1 MTSQTT
7 RLSNREIR
15 TMRAKALRSDAI
27 NRVIEVNNLT
37 LSELRLYKM
46 YTCITTLALVI
57 FIVKSS
63 LTG

>member
-15 TMRAKALRSDAI
+15 TMKDKAMRSDAF
-27 NRVIEVNNLT
+27 NRVIEANNLT

-57 FIVKSS
+57 SIVKSS

>member
-15 TMRAKALRSDAI
+15 TIKDKAMRSDAF
-27 NRVIEVNNLT
+27 NRVIEANNLT

-57 FIVKSS
+57 SIVKSS

>member
-15 TMRAKALRSDAI
+15 IMRDKAMRSDAI
-27 NRVIEVNNLT
+27 NRVIEENNLT

-46 YTCITTLALVI
+46 YTLTSTLALVI

>member
-1 MTSQTT
+1 MASQTT
-7 RLSNREIR
+7 RLSNRDIR
-15 TMRAKALRSDAI
+15 AMNDKAMRSDAI
-27 NRVIEVNNLT
+27 NRVIRTNDLT